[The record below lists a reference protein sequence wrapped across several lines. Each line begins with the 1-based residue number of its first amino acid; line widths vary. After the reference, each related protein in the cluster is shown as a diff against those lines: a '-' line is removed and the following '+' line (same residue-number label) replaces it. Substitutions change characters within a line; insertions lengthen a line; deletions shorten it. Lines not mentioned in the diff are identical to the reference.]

1 MKTRLVF
8 LVMLIFCFSCGTNNK
23 PVSDAQK
30 EKIKGE
36 VKEVVNTFIKGCEE
50 NNFDMAIE
58 PFLDS
63 PDFIDLTNGR
73 TFSYKELLATKPN
86 FNSLLNQ
93 KCTIVDE
100 KYTFLDKSTVLYTA
114 DSKWLLNYKDGHSS
128 ISDPEAFILMF
139 KKIDKRWRVIYF
151 VDSFVEKIVK
161 YGEPS
166 KELNQVELLK
176 QFVGTFIGEIGKD
189 TTFWGE
195 CKSYGTTGLEWIYK
209 NVTKGK
215 IIKEGKQFW
224 GYDTKI
230 DKFIFSSID
239 KDGDIGIYAS
249 WFLSKNKYIYLP
261 YSDISNPQGAS
272 FKIEGEIKL
281 PDKVVETTIVDNKPV
296 KTDTYTRVK

>member
-1 MKTRLVF
+1 MKTKLIF
-8 LVMLIFCFSCGTNNK
+8 LVLLIACFSCGTNNK
-23 PVSDAQK
+23 PLSDAQK

-63 PDFIDLTNGR
+63 PDFVDLTNGR

-100 KYTFLDKSTVLYTA
+100 KYTFLDKSIVLYTA

-166 KELNQVELLK
+166 KELNQVELMK
-176 QFVGTFIGEIGKD
+176 QFLGNWKCDWAKD
-189 TTFWGE
+189 TTAFYEG
-195 CKSYGTTGLEWIYK
+195 KQYGTGLDCFFKFI
-209 NVTKGK
+209 TKGK
-215 IIKEGKQFW
+215 IVMEGKQLR
-224 GYDTKI
+224 GYDRNI
-230 DKFIFSSID
+230 DKFIFSGIM
-239 KDGDIGIYAS
+239 KGTDINVFAG
-249 WFLSKNKYIYLP
+249 WFISKNKYQFIP
-261 YSDISNPQGAS
+261 YNDISTPEMAS
-272 FKIEGEIKL
+272 WKIDGEFKS
-281 PDKVVETTIVDNKPV
+281 PDMIVETTIMNNKSV
-296 KTDTYTRVK
+296 KTDTWTRVK

>member
-1 MKTRLVF
+1 MKTKLIF
-8 LVMLIFCFSCGTNNK
+8 LVMLIACISCGTNNK
-23 PVSDAQK
+23 PVSDVQK
-30 EKIKGE
+30 EKIQGE

-50 NNFDMAIE
+50 NSFDMAIE

-63 PDFIDLTNGR
+63 PDFVDLTNGR

-114 DSKWLLNYKDGHSS
+114 NSKWLLNYKDGHSS

-161 YGEPS
+161 YKEPS
-166 KELNQVELLK
+166 KELNQVELMK
-176 QFVGTFIGEIGKD
+176 QMIGSWQGDIGKD
-189 TTFWGE
+189 TTFFAE
-195 CKSYGTTGLEWIYK
+195 CKSYGTTGLEWSYK

-215 IIKEGKQFW
+215 IVMEGKQFW
-224 GYDTKI
+224 GYDRKVE
-230 DKFIFSSID
+230 KLIFSSMD
-239 KDGDIGIYAS
+239 KGGDIGMYAS
-249 WFLSKNKYIYLP
+249 WFLSKNKYLYLP
-261 YSDISNPQGAS
+261 YSDISNPEAAS
-272 FKIEGEIKL
+272 FKIEGEIKS
-281 PDKVVETTIVDNKPV
+281 PDIVVETTVVNNKPV
-296 KTDTYTRVK
+296 ITYTYTRVK

>member
-1 MKTRLVF
+1 MKTK
-8 LVMLIFCFSCGTNNK
+8 LIFWVLLIVCFSCGTNNK

-63 PDFIDLTNGR
+63 PDFVDLTNGR

-166 KELNQVELLK
+166 KELNQVELMK
-176 QFVGTFIGEIGKD
+176 QNIGSWKCDIAKD
-189 TTFWGE
+189 TSVFYDV
-195 CKSYGTTGLEWIYK
+195 KSYGTGMECYYK
-209 NVTKGK
+209 YVTKGK
-215 IIKEGKQFW
+215 TVKEGKDLW
-224 GYDTKI
+224 GYDKRI
-230 DKFIFSSID
+230 DKYLWAEVTKGSDIEIRAIWFITN
-239 KDGDIGIYAS
+239 
-249 WFLSKNKYIYLP
+249 NKYEVIQ
-261 YSDISNPQGAS
+261 YSDISNPEKAS
-272 FKIEGEIKL
+272 WKIEGEFKSPNLI
-281 PDKVVETTIVDNKPV
+281 VETIIINNKPFR
-296 KTDTYTRVK
+296 TDSWTRVK

>member
-1 MKTRLVF
+1 MKTKLIF
-8 LVMLIFCFSCGTNNK
+8 LVLLIVCFSCGTNNK

-58 PFLDS
+58 SFLDS
-63 PDFIDLTNGR
+63 PDFVDLTNGR
-73 TFSYKELLATKPN
+73 TLSYKELLATKPN

-114 DSKWLLNYKDGHSS
+114 NSKWLLNYKDGHSS

-166 KELNQVELLK
+166 KELNQVELMK
-176 QFVGTFIGEIGKD
+176 QFLGNWKAEFGKD
-189 TTFWGE
+189 TIAYFDQ
-195 CKSYGTTGLEWIYK
+195 KAYGVGQEVFIKGTS
-209 NVTKGK
+209 KGK
-215 IIKEGKQFW
+215 MISEGKQLW
-224 GYDTKI
+224 GYDKKLDKI
-230 DKFIFSSID
+230 INSYMIKGVDLKVAVLWFI
-239 KDGDIGIYAS
+239 
-249 WFLSKNKYIYLP
+249 SKNKYVGVQ
-261 YSDISNPQGAS
+261 YSDISNPENAS
-272 FKIEGEIKL
+272 NKTEGEFIS
-281 PDKVVETTIVDNKPV
+281 PDSYVETHIVNNKFV
-296 KTDTYTRVK
+296 RTDTYTRIK